1 MSQAS
6 GSYAKAVEYLNRR
19 GEGRRDLLIQSSQS
33 TNSTPRP
40 PVSINPSEHTSS
52 EPMIRA
58 EQK

>member
-19 GEGRRDLLIQSSQS
+19 GDGRRDLLIQISQS

-40 PVSINPSEHTSS
+40 PVSINPSDRSTSEHRMRTGD
-52 EPMIRA
+52 
-58 EQK
+58 K